1 MCLYNKT
8 VDLKGKVCLV
18 TGGVRGIGAAT
29 AIRLAKGGA
38 DIAVQSRD
46 AASAAALE
54 IKSTIEAAGRRCVS
68 LRADMALPEDAARVV
83 AETVE
88 ALGGIDILV
97 HNAGAAAPGGLLTVS
112 EEIWTQAF
120 NVHVHA
126 AFHLCRAAVPHMIP
140 KKEGAI
146 VLLGST
152 AGKRG
157 VLGAAAYAI
166 VKGALPQFARVLA
179 RELADHNIRVN
190 CVSPGVIRT
199 RFQDMLT
206 EAQVKNN
213 LENRIPLHREGTP
226 DEVAQMIE
234 TVVTN
239 NFITGEEFV
248 LDGGLTMRM
257 A

>member
-1 MCLYNKT
+1 
-8 VDLKGKVCLV
+8 LV

-29 AIRLAKGGA
+29 AVRLARGGA

-46 AASAAALE
+46 AGSEAALAVKAE
-54 IKSTIEAAGRRCVS
+54 IEALGRRCVS
-68 LRADMALPEDAARVV
+68 LQADMAVAADAARTV

-88 ALGGIDILV
+88 ALGGIDVLV
-97 HNAGAAAPGGLLTVS
+97 HNAGAAAPGSLLTVS
-112 EEIWTQAF
+112 EEVWNHAF
-120 NVHVHA
+120 DVHVHA
-126 AFHLCRAAVPHMIP
+126 AFHLCRAAVPHMVP

-226 DEVAQMIE
+226 DEVAQVIE

-239 NFITGEEFV
+239 NFITGGEFV

>member
-1 MCLYNKT
+1 
-8 VDLKGKVCLV
+8 
-18 TGGVRGIGAAT
+18 VRGIGAAT
-29 AIRLAKGGA
+29 ALRLAKAGA
-38 DIAVQSRD
+38 DVAVQSRD
-46 AASAAALE
+46 AGSAAALE
-54 IKSTIEAAGRRCVS
+54 VKCAIEALGRRCVS
-68 LRADMALPEDAARVV
+68 LQADMSSGADAARTVD
-83 AETVE
+83 ETVA
-88 ALGGIDILV
+88 ALGGIDVLV
-97 HNAGAAAPGGLLTVS
+97 HNAGAAAPGSMMTVA
-112 EEIWTQAF
+112 EDAWKYAF
-120 NVHVHA
+120 DVHVHA
-126 AFHLCRAAVPHMIP
+126 AFHLCRAAVPRMIP

-157 VLGAAAYAI
+157 VLGAAAYAV

-226 DEVAQMIE
+226 DEVAQVIE
-234 TVVTN
+234 VCVTN
-239 NFITGEEFV
+239 DFITGEEFV

>member
-1 MCLYNKT
+1 MNLE
-8 VDLKGKVCLV
+8 GKVCLV

-29 AIRLAKGGA
+29 AMRLAKAGA
-38 DIAVQSRD
+38 DVAVQSRD
-46 AASAAALE
+46 AQSDAALE
-54 IKSTIEAAGRRCVS
+54 IKTGIETLGRRCIS
-68 LRADMALPEDAARVV
+68 LTADMAIPADAARIVQ
-83 AETVE
+83 ETVDG
-88 ALGGIDILV
+88 LGGIDVLI
-97 HNAGAAAPGGLLTVS
+97 HNAGAAASGPFLQVS
-112 EEIWTQAF
+112 EEVWYHAF
-120 NVHVHA
+120 DVHVHA

-152 AGKRG
+152 AGRRG

-166 VKGALPQFARVLA
+166 VKGAMPQFARVLA

-190 CVSPGVIRT
+190 CMSPGVIRT

-234 TVVTN
+234 VLVTN
-239 NFITGEEFV
+239 NFMTGEEVV
-248 LDGGLTMRM
+248 LDGGLTMRIP
-257 A
+257 

>member
-1 MCLYNKT
+1 MNLNGKTCLI
-8 VDLKGKVCLV
+8 

-29 AIRLAKGGA
+29 ALRLARAGA
-38 DIAVQSRD
+38 GIAVQSRD
-46 AASAAALE
+46 AHSQAALE
-54 IKSTIEAAGRRCVS
+54 TKAAIEALGRRCVS
-68 LRADMALPEDAARVV
+68 LAADMAVPAEAARIVQ
-83 AETVE
+83 ETVE
-88 ALGGIDILV
+88 ALGSIDVLV
-97 HNAGAAAPGGLLTVS
+97 HNAGAAAPGAFLKVS
-112 EEIWTQAF
+112 EEVWYHAF
-120 NVHVHA
+120 DVHVHA

-152 AGKRG
+152 AGQRG

-206 EAQVKNN
+206 DAQVKNN

-226 DEVAQMIE
+226 DEVAQVIE
-234 TVVTN
+234 LLATN
-239 NFITGEEFV
+239 NFMTGEDVV
-248 LDGGLTMRM
+248 LDGGLTMRI

>member
-1 MCLYNKT
+1 M
-8 VDLKGKVCLV
+8 

-29 AIRLAKGGA
+29 AIRLAKAGA

-46 AASAAALE
+46 AGSDPALE
-54 IKSTIEAAGRRCVS
+54 VKAAVEALGRRCVS
-68 LRADMALPEDAARVV
+68 LAADMAVPADAARVV

-88 ALGGIDILV
+88 ALGRLDVLV
-97 HNAGAAAPGGLLTVS
+97 HNAGAAAPGSLLTVS
-112 EEIWTQAF
+112 EEVWNHAF
-120 NVHVHA
+120 AVHVHA

-140 KKEGAI
+140 NREGAI

-226 DEVAQMIE
+226 DEVAQVIE

>member
-1 MCLYNKT
+1 MNLNGKTCLI
-8 VDLKGKVCLV
+8 

-29 AIRLAKGGA
+29 ALRLARAGA
-38 DIAVQSRD
+38 GIAVQSRD
-46 AASAAALE
+46 AHSQAALE
-54 IKSTIEAAGRRCVS
+54 TKAAVEALGRRCVS
-68 LRADMALPEDAARVV
+68 LAADMAVPAEAARIVQ
-83 AETVE
+83 ETVE
-88 ALGGIDILV
+88 ALGSIDVLV
-97 HNAGAAAPGGLLTVS
+97 HNAGAAAPGAFLKVS
-112 EEIWTQAF
+112 EEVWYNAF
-120 NVHVHA
+120 DVHVHA

-152 AGKRG
+152 AGQRG

-206 EAQVKNN
+206 DAQVKNN

-226 DEVAQMIE
+226 DEVAQVIE
-234 TVVTN
+234 LLATN
-239 NFITGEEFV
+239 NFMTGEDVV
-248 LDGGLTMRM
+248 LDGGLTMRI

>member
-1 MCLYNKT
+1 MNLE
-8 VDLKGKVCLV
+8 GKVCLV

-29 AIRLAKGGA
+29 ALRLARGGA
-38 DIAVQSRD
+38 DIAVQSRE
-46 AASAAALE
+46 ASSPAALE
-54 IKSTIEAAGRRCVS
+54 TKSAIEALGRRCVS
-68 LRADMALPEDAARVV
+68 LAADMAVPAHAARIVQQ
-83 AETVE
+83 TVDG
-88 ALGGIDILV
+88 LGGIDVLV
-97 HNAGAAAPGGLLTVS
+97 HNAGAAAPGAFLKVA
-112 EEIWTQAF
+112 EEVWYHAF
-120 NVHVHA
+120 DVHVHA
-126 AFHLCRAAVPHMIP
+126 AFHLCRAAIPHMIP

-152 AGKRG
+152 AGQRG

-166 VKGALPQFARVLA
+166 VKGAMPQFARVLA

-226 DEVAQMIE
+226 DEVAQVIE
-234 TVVTN
+234 VLVTN
-239 NFITGEEFV
+239 NFMTGEDVV
-248 LDGGLTMRM
+248 LDGGLTMRI